1 MEDSLEQFTKAVV
14 HRISPNNKNKVFN
27 RIIQSSIIRT
37 SRYKFIFFYEK
48 GAVLPYRF
56 LGDFMENIPLWY
68 GLLLFFAL
76 GACVGSFYN
85 VIVYRMPRGI
95 SLINPPSHCPLC
107 KKRIPIRYNL
117 PIVGWL
123 WLRGK
128 SACCKQPISVIYPIG
143 ESLCGLLGALA
154 LFATNWN
161 VGWTVPIANWVDALA
176 MFWLLLGMYPV
187 CAVDVQY
194 KLIPDSISVGGIV
207 VGLVLSIFPGGITPF
222 QSLIGAACAGGGL
235 WLLGFIASKILK
247 KEAMGFGD
255 VKLLAGYGAL
265 MGLDGAVETLILA
278 AFLGIVVM
286 IPWAKIMEKKGKS
299 DGSGQIPFGPF
310 LAVAAPVMYLWG
322 QAILDLYVRFIVG
335 E

>member
-1 MEDSLEQFTKAVV
+1 MQE
-14 HRISPNNKNKVFN
+14 
-27 RIIQSSIIRT
+27 
-37 SRYKFIFFYEK
+37 
-48 GAVLPYRF
+48 
-56 LGDFMENIPLWY
+56 IPLWY
-68 GLLLFFAL
+68 WLIVFFCL

-154 LFATNWN
+154 LYAA
-161 VGWTVPIANWVDALA
+161 VGFGTDFSRPVLSPEVWADAAA
-176 MFWLLLGMYPV
+176 MFWLLLGAYPV
-187 CAVDVQY
+187 CAVDCKY

-207 VGLVLSIFPGGITPF
+207 AGLLISLVPGGVTPL
-222 QSLIGAACAGGGL
+222 QSLIGAVVAGGGL
-235 WLLGFIASKILK
+235 YLLGWIATKVLK
-247 KEAMGFGD
+247 KDAMGFGD

-265 MGLDGAVETLILA
+265 MGLTGAVETLLVA
-278 AFLGIVVM
+278 ALLGIVVM
-286 IPWAKIMEKKGKS
+286 VPYGMLAAKKAAKNKNSEET
-299 DGSGQIPFGPF
+299 GQIPFGPF
-310 LAVAAPVMYLWG
+310 LAIAAPVIYLWG
-322 QAILDLYVRFIVG
+322 SALVEVYFKYVL

>member
-1 MEDSLEQFTKAVV
+1 MQE
-14 HRISPNNKNKVFN
+14 
-27 RIIQSSIIRT
+27 
-37 SRYKFIFFYEK
+37 
-48 GAVLPYRF
+48 
-56 LGDFMENIPLWY
+56 IPLWY
-68 GLLLFFAL
+68 WLIVFFCL

-154 LFATNWN
+154 LYAAAGFGTDFSRPVLSPEVWA
-161 VGWTVPIANWVDALA
+161 DAAA
-176 MFWLLLGMYPV
+176 MFWLLLGAYPV
-187 CAVDVQY
+187 CAVDCKY

-207 VGLVLSIFPGGITPF
+207 AGLLISLVPGGVTPL
-222 QSLIGAACAGGGL
+222 QSLIGAVVAGGGL
-235 WLLGFIASKILK
+235 YLLGWIATKVLK
-247 KEAMGFGD
+247 KDAMGFGD

-265 MGLDGAVETLILA
+265 MGLTGAVETLLVA
-278 AFLGIVVM
+278 ALLGIVVM
-286 IPWAKIMEKKGKS
+286 VPYGMLAAKKAAKNKNSEET
-299 DGSGQIPFGPF
+299 GQIPFGPF
-310 LAVAAPVMYLWG
+310 LAIAAPVIYLWG
-322 QAILDLYVRFIVG
+322 STLVEVYFKYVLG
-335 E
+335 

>member
-1 MEDSLEQFTKAVV
+1 MQE
-14 HRISPNNKNKVFN
+14 
-27 RIIQSSIIRT
+27 
-37 SRYKFIFFYEK
+37 
-48 GAVLPYRF
+48 
-56 LGDFMENIPLWY
+56 IPLWY
-68 GLLLFFAL
+68 WLIVFFCL

-154 LFATNWN
+154 LYAA
-161 VGWTVPIANWVDALA
+161 VGFGTDFSRPVLSPEVWADAA
-176 MFWLLLGMYPV
+176 VMFWLLLGAYPV
-187 CAVDVQY
+187 CAVDCKY

-207 VGLVLSIFPGGITPF
+207 AGLLISLVPGGVTPL
-222 QSLIGAACAGGGL
+222 QSLIGAVVAGGGL
-235 WLLGFIASKILK
+235 YLLGWIATKVLK
-247 KEAMGFGD
+247 KDAMGFGD

-265 MGLDGAVETLILA
+265 MGVTGAVETLLVAALLGILVMVPYGVLA
-278 AFLGIVVM
+278 A
-286 IPWAKIMEKKGKS
+286 KKSAQNKNS
-299 DGSGQIPFGPF
+299 EETGQIPFGPF
-310 LAVAAPVMYLWG
+310 LAIAAPVIYLWG
-322 QAILDLYVRFIVG
+322 STLVEVYFKYVL

>member
-1 MEDSLEQFTKAVV
+1 MQE
-14 HRISPNNKNKVFN
+14 
-27 RIIQSSIIRT
+27 
-37 SRYKFIFFYEK
+37 
-48 GAVLPYRF
+48 
-56 LGDFMENIPLWY
+56 IPLWY
-68 GLLLFFAL
+68 WLIVFFCL

-154 LFATNWN
+154 LYAA
-161 VGWTVPIANWVDALA
+161 VGFGTDFSRPVLSPVIWADAAA
-176 MFWLLLGMYPV
+176 MFWLLLGVYPV
-187 CAVDVQY
+187 CAVDCKY

-207 VGLVLSIFPGGITPF
+207 AGLLISLVPGGVTPL
-222 QSLIGAACAGGGL
+222 QSLIGAVVAGGGL
-235 WLLGFIASKILK
+235 YLLGWIATKVLK
-247 KEAMGFGD
+247 KDAMGFGD

-265 MGLDGAVETLILA
+265 MGVTGAVETLLVA
-278 AFLGIVVM
+278 ALLGIVVM
-286 IPWAKIMEKKGKS
+286 VPYGVLAAKKS
-299 DGSGQIPFGPF
+299 AQNKNSEDAGQIPFGPF
-310 LAVAAPVMYLWG
+310 LAIAAPIIYLWG
-322 QAILDLYVRFIVG
+322 SALVDAYFKFVLG

>member
-1 MEDSLEQFTKAVV
+1 MQE
-14 HRISPNNKNKVFN
+14 
-27 RIIQSSIIRT
+27 
-37 SRYKFIFFYEK
+37 
-48 GAVLPYRF
+48 
-56 LGDFMENIPLWY
+56 IPLWY
-68 GLLLFFAL
+68 WLIVFFCL

-154 LFATNWN
+154 LYAAAGFGTDFSRPVLSPEVWA
-161 VGWTVPIANWVDALA
+161 DAAA
-176 MFWLLLGMYPV
+176 MFWLLLGAYPV
-187 CAVDVQY
+187 CAVDCKY

-207 VGLVLSIFPGGITPF
+207 AGLLISLVPGGVTPL
-222 QSLIGAACAGGGL
+222 QSLIGAVVAGGGL
-235 WLLGFIASKILK
+235 YLLGWIATRVLK
-247 KEAMGFGD
+247 KDAMGFGD

-265 MGLDGAVETLILA
+265 MGVTGAVETLLVA
-278 AFLGIVVM
+278 ALLGIVVM
-286 IPWAKIMEKKGKS
+286 VPYGVLAAKKS
-299 DGSGQIPFGPF
+299 AQNKNSEDAGQIPFGPF
-310 LAVAAPVMYLWG
+310 LAIAAPIIYLWG
-322 QAILDLYVRFIVG
+322 AALVEVYFKYVL

>member
-1 MEDSLEQFTKAVV
+1 MEE
-14 HRISPNNKNKVFN
+14 
-27 RIIQSSIIRT
+27 
-37 SRYKFIFFYEK
+37 
-48 GAVLPYRF
+48 
-56 LGDFMENIPLWY
+56 IPLWY
-68 GLLLFFAL
+68 WLIVFFCF

-143 ESLCGLLGALA
+143 EALCGLLGALA
-154 LFATNWN
+154 LYAATGFGSDFSRPVLSAETW
-161 VGWTVPIANWVDALA
+161 ANAAAL
-176 MFWLLLGMYPV
+176 FWLLLGAYPV

-207 VGLVLSIFPGGITPF
+207 VGLLISVIPGGITPL
-222 QSLIGAACAGGGL
+222 QSLLGAVVAGGGL
-235 WLLGFIASKILK
+235 FLLGWIATKVLK

-265 MGLDGAVETLILA
+265 MGVTGAIETLMVA
-278 AFLGIVVM
+278 AVLGLLVM
-286 IPWAKIMEKKGKS
+286 IPYGKIAAKKKGTEQ
-299 DGSGQIPFGPF
+299 GVGQIPFGPF
-310 LAVAAPVMYLWG
+310 LAVAAPFMFLWG
-322 QAILDLYVRFIVG
+322 DVLLDVYLKFVLV

>member
-1 MEDSLEQFTKAVV
+1 MQE
-14 HRISPNNKNKVFN
+14 
-27 RIIQSSIIRT
+27 
-37 SRYKFIFFYEK
+37 
-48 GAVLPYRF
+48 
-56 LGDFMENIPLWY
+56 IPLWY
-68 GLLLFFAL
+68 WLIVFFGL
-76 GACVGSFYN
+76 GASVGSFYN

-154 LFATNWN
+154 LYAAAGFGTDFSRPVLSPVVWA
-161 VGWTVPIANWVDALA
+161 DAAA
-176 MFWLLLGMYPV
+176 MFWLLLGAYPV
-187 CAVDVQY
+187 CAVDCKY

-207 VGLVLSIFPGGITPF
+207 AGLLISLVPGGVTPL
-222 QSLIGAACAGGGL
+222 QSLIGAVVAGGGL
-235 WLLGFIASKILK
+235 YLLGWIATKVLK
-247 KEAMGFGD
+247 KDAMGFGD

-265 MGLDGAVETLILA
+265 MGLTGAVETLLVA
-278 AFLGIVVM
+278 ALLGIVVM
-286 IPWAKIMEKKGKS
+286 VPYGMLAAKKAAQNKNSEEA
-299 DGSGQIPFGPF
+299 GQIPFGPF
-310 LAVAAPVMYLWG
+310 LAIAAPVIYLWG
-322 QAILDLYVRFIVG
+322 PALVDAYLKYVL

>member
-1 MEDSLEQFTKAVV
+1 MKE
-14 HRISPNNKNKVFN
+14 
-27 RIIQSSIIRT
+27 
-37 SRYKFIFFYEK
+37 
-48 GAVLPYRF
+48 
-56 LGDFMENIPLWY
+56 IPLWY
-68 GLLLFFAL
+68 WLAVFFAL

-128 SACCKQPISVIYPIG
+128 SACCHQPISVIYPIG
-143 ESLCGLLGALA
+143 EALCGLLGALA
-154 LFATNWN
+154 LFAS
-161 VGWTVPIANWVDALA
+161 VAVSHGSVVPALFAAPVVDPAVWAFALGL
-176 MFWLLLGMYPV
+176 FWLLLGAYPV
-187 CAVDVQY
+187 CAVDCKY
-194 KLIPDSISVGGIV
+194 KLIPDSISVGGV
-207 VGLVLSIFPGGITPF
+207 VAGLLISLIPGGITPMA
-222 QSLIGAACAGGGL
+222 SLLGAVVAGGGL
-235 WLLGFIASKILK
+235 YLVGWVATKVLK

-265 MGLDGAVETLILA
+265 MGLTGAVETLVVA
-278 AFLGIVVM
+278 AVLGIVVM
-286 IPWAKIMEKKGKS
+286 VPYSKMAAGKG

-310 LAVAAPVMYLWG
+310 LAVAAPFMYLWG
-322 QAILDLYVRFIVG
+322 DTLFELYVKLVFG

>member
-1 MEDSLEQFTKAVV
+1 MQE
-14 HRISPNNKNKVFN
+14 
-27 RIIQSSIIRT
+27 
-37 SRYKFIFFYEK
+37 
-48 GAVLPYRF
+48 
-56 LGDFMENIPLWY
+56 IPLWY
-68 GLLLFFAL
+68 WLIVFFCL

-154 LFATNWN
+154 LYAA
-161 VGWTVPIANWVDALA
+161 VGFGTDFSRPVLSPVIWADAAA
-176 MFWLLLGMYPV
+176 MFWLLLGVYPV
-187 CAVDVQY
+187 CAVDCKY

-207 VGLVLSIFPGGITPF
+207 AGLLISLVPGGVTPL
-222 QSLIGAACAGGGL
+222 QSLIGAVVAGGGL
-235 WLLGFIASKILK
+235 YLRGWIATKALK
-247 KEAMGFGD
+247 KDAMGFGD

-265 MGLDGAVETLILA
+265 MGVTGAVETLLVAALLGILVMVPYGVLA
-278 AFLGIVVM
+278 A
-286 IPWAKIMEKKGKS
+286 KKSAQNKNS
-299 DGSGQIPFGPF
+299 EEAGQIPFGPF
-310 LAVAAPVMYLWG
+310 LAIAAPIIYLWG
-322 QAILDLYVRFIVG
+322 SALVEVYFKFVLG

>member
-1 MEDSLEQFTKAVV
+1 MQE
-14 HRISPNNKNKVFN
+14 
-27 RIIQSSIIRT
+27 
-37 SRYKFIFFYEK
+37 
-48 GAVLPYRF
+48 
-56 LGDFMENIPLWY
+56 IPLWY
-68 GLLLFFAL
+68 WLIVFFCL

-154 LFATNWN
+154 LYAA
-161 VGWTVPIANWVDALA
+161 VGFGTDFSRPVLSPEVWADAAA
-176 MFWLLLGMYPV
+176 MFWLLLGAYPV
-187 CAVDVQY
+187 CAVDCKY

-207 VGLVLSIFPGGITPF
+207 AGLLISLVPGGVTPL
-222 QSLIGAACAGGGL
+222 QSLIGAVVAGGGL
-235 WLLGFIASKILK
+235 YLLGWIATKVLK
-247 KEAMGFGD
+247 KDAMGFGD

-265 MGLDGAVETLILA
+265 MGLTGAVETLLVA
-278 AFLGIVVM
+278 ALLGIVVM
-286 IPWAKIMEKKGKS
+286 VPYGMLAAKKAAKNKNSEEA
-299 DGSGQIPFGPF
+299 GQIPFGPF
-310 LAVAAPVMYLWG
+310 LAIAAPVIYLWG
-322 QAILDLYVRFIVG
+322 SALVEVYFKYVL

>member
-1 MEDSLEQFTKAVV
+1 MQE
-14 HRISPNNKNKVFN
+14 
-27 RIIQSSIIRT
+27 
-37 SRYKFIFFYEK
+37 
-48 GAVLPYRF
+48 
-56 LGDFMENIPLWY
+56 IPLWY
-68 GLLLFFAL
+68 WLIVFFCL

-154 LFATNWN
+154 LYAAAGFGTDFSRPVLSPVIWA
-161 VGWTVPIANWVDALA
+161 DAAA
-176 MFWLLLGMYPV
+176 MFWLLLGAYPV
-187 CAVDVQY
+187 CAVDCKY

-207 VGLVLSIFPGGITPF
+207 AGLLISLVPGGVTPL
-222 QSLIGAACAGGGL
+222 QSLIGTVVAGGGL
-235 WLLGFIASKILK
+235 YLLGWIATKVLK
-247 KEAMGFGD
+247 KDAMGFGD

-265 MGLDGAVETLILA
+265 MGVTGAVETLLVA
-278 AFLGIVVM
+278 ALLGIVVM
-286 IPWAKIMEKKGKS
+286 VPYGMLASKKAAQNKNS
-299 DGSGQIPFGPF
+299 EDAGQIPFGPF
-310 LAVAAPVMYLWG
+310 LAIAAPVIYLWG
-322 QAILDLYVRFIVG
+322 STLVDIYFKYVL

>member
-1 MEDSLEQFTKAVV
+1 MQE
-14 HRISPNNKNKVFN
+14 
-27 RIIQSSIIRT
+27 
-37 SRYKFIFFYEK
+37 
-48 GAVLPYRF
+48 
-56 LGDFMENIPLWY
+56 IPLWY
-68 GLLLFFAL
+68 WLIVFFCL

-154 LFATNWN
+154 LYAA
-161 VGWTVPIANWVDALA
+161 VGFGTDFSRPVLSPEVWADAAA
-176 MFWLLLGMYPV
+176 MFWLLLGAYPV
-187 CAVDVQY
+187 CAVDCKY

-207 VGLVLSIFPGGITPF
+207 AGLLISLVPGGVTPL
-222 QSLIGAACAGGGL
+222 QSLIGAVVAGGGL
-235 WLLGFIASKILK
+235 YLLGWIATKVLK
-247 KEAMGFGD
+247 KDAMGFGD

-265 MGLDGAVETLILA
+265 MGVTGAVETLLVAALLGILVMVPYGVLA
-278 AFLGIVVM
+278 A
-286 IPWAKIMEKKGKS
+286 KKSAQNKNS
-299 DGSGQIPFGPF
+299 EDAGQIPFGPF
-310 LAVAAPVMYLWG
+310 LAIAAPVIYLWG
-322 QAILDLYVRFIVG
+322 AALVEVYFKYVL

>member
-1 MEDSLEQFTKAVV
+1 MQE
-14 HRISPNNKNKVFN
+14 
-27 RIIQSSIIRT
+27 
-37 SRYKFIFFYEK
+37 
-48 GAVLPYRF
+48 
-56 LGDFMENIPLWY
+56 IPLWY
-68 GLLLFFAL
+68 WLIVFFCL

-154 LFATNWN
+154 LYAA
-161 VGWTVPIANWVDALA
+161 VGFGTDFSRPVLSPEVWADAAA
-176 MFWLLLGMYPV
+176 MFWLLLGAYPV
-187 CAVDVQY
+187 CAVDCKY

-207 VGLVLSIFPGGITPF
+207 AGLLISLVPGGVTPL
-222 QSLIGAACAGGGL
+222 QSLIGAVVAGGGL
-235 WLLGFIASKILK
+235 YLLGWIATKVLK
-247 KEAMGFGD
+247 KDAMGFGD

-265 MGLDGAVETLILA
+265 MGVTGAVETLLVA
-278 AFLGIVVM
+278 ALLGIVVM
-286 IPWAKIMEKKGKS
+286 VPYGVLAAKKS
-299 DGSGQIPFGPF
+299 AQNKNSEDAGQIPFGPF
-310 LAVAAPVMYLWG
+310 LAIAAPIIYLWG
-322 QAILDLYVRFIVG
+322 SALVEVYFKFVLG

>member
-1 MEDSLEQFTKAVV
+1 MQE
-14 HRISPNNKNKVFN
+14 
-27 RIIQSSIIRT
+27 
-37 SRYKFIFFYEK
+37 
-48 GAVLPYRF
+48 
-56 LGDFMENIPLWY
+56 IPLWY
-68 GLLLFFAL
+68 WLIVFFCL

-154 LFATNWN
+154 LYAA
-161 VGWTVPIANWVDALA
+161 VGFGTDFSRPVLSPVIWADAAA
-176 MFWLLLGMYPV
+176 MFWLLLGAYPV
-187 CAVDVQY
+187 CAVDCKY

-207 VGLVLSIFPGGITPF
+207 AGLLISLVPGGVTPL
-222 QSLIGAACAGGGL
+222 QSLIGAVVAGGGL
-235 WLLGFIASKILK
+235 YLLGWIATKVLK
-247 KEAMGFGD
+247 KDAMGFGD

-265 MGLDGAVETLILA
+265 MGVTGAVETLLVA
-278 AFLGIVVM
+278 ALLGIVVM
-286 IPWAKIMEKKGKS
+286 VPYGVLAAKKS
-299 DGSGQIPFGPF
+299 AQNKNSEDAGQIPFGPF
-310 LAVAAPVMYLWG
+310 LAIAAPIIYLWG
-322 QAILDLYVRFIVG
+322 SALVEVYFKYVL

>member
-1 MEDSLEQFTKAVV
+1 MQE
-14 HRISPNNKNKVFN
+14 
-27 RIIQSSIIRT
+27 
-37 SRYKFIFFYEK
+37 
-48 GAVLPYRF
+48 
-56 LGDFMENIPLWY
+56 IPLWY
-68 GLLLFFAL
+68 WLIVFFGL

-154 LFATNWN
+154 LYAAAGFGTDFSRPVLSPEVWA
-161 VGWTVPIANWVDALA
+161 DAAA
-176 MFWLLLGMYPV
+176 MFWLLLGAYPV
-187 CAVDVQY
+187 CAVDCKY

-207 VGLVLSIFPGGITPF
+207 AGLLISLVPGGITPL
-222 QSLIGAACAGGGL
+222 QSLIGAVVAGGGL
-235 WLLGFIASKILK
+235 YLLGWIATKVLK
-247 KEAMGFGD
+247 KDAMGFGD

-265 MGLDGAVETLILA
+265 MGVTGAVETLLVA
-278 AFLGIVVM
+278 ALLGIVVM
-286 IPWAKIMEKKGKS
+286 VPYGMLATKKAAKNKNSEEA
-299 DGSGQIPFGPF
+299 GQIPFGPF
-310 LAVAAPVMYLWG
+310 LAIAAPIIYLWG
-322 QAILDLYVRFIVG
+322 SALVDAYLKYVLN
-335 E
+335 

>member
-1 MEDSLEQFTKAVV
+1 MQE
-14 HRISPNNKNKVFN
+14 
-27 RIIQSSIIRT
+27 
-37 SRYKFIFFYEK
+37 
-48 GAVLPYRF
+48 
-56 LGDFMENIPLWY
+56 IPLWY
-68 GLLLFFAL
+68 WLIVFFCL

-154 LFATNWN
+154 LYAA
-161 VGWTVPIANWVDALA
+161 VGFGTDFSRPVLSPEVWADAAA
-176 MFWLLLGMYPV
+176 MFWLLLGAYPV
-187 CAVDVQY
+187 CAVDCKY

-207 VGLVLSIFPGGITPF
+207 AGLLISLVPGGVTPL
-222 QSLIGAACAGGGL
+222 QSLIGAVVAGGGL
-235 WLLGFIASKILK
+235 YLLGWIATKVLK
-247 KEAMGFGD
+247 KDAMGFGD

-265 MGLDGAVETLILA
+265 MGVTGAVETLLVAALLGILVMVPYGVLA
-278 AFLGIVVM
+278 A
-286 IPWAKIMEKKGKS
+286 KKSAQNKNS
-299 DGSGQIPFGPF
+299 EDAGQIPFGPF
-310 LAVAAPVMYLWG
+310 LAIAAPIIYLWG
-322 QAILDLYVRFIVG
+322 STLVDIYFKYVL

>member
-1 MEDSLEQFTKAVV
+1 MQE
-14 HRISPNNKNKVFN
+14 
-27 RIIQSSIIRT
+27 
-37 SRYKFIFFYEK
+37 
-48 GAVLPYRF
+48 
-56 LGDFMENIPLWY
+56 IPLWY
-68 GLLLFFAL
+68 WLIVFFCL

-154 LFATNWN
+154 LYAA
-161 VGWTVPIANWVDALA
+161 VGFGTDFSRPVLSPVIWADAAA
-176 MFWLLLGMYPV
+176 MFWLLLGAYPV
-187 CAVDVQY
+187 CAIDCKY

-207 VGLVLSIFPGGITPF
+207 AGLLISLVPGGVTPL
-222 QSLIGAACAGGGL
+222 QSLIGAVVAGGGL
-235 WLLGFIASKILK
+235 YLLGWIATKVLK
-247 KEAMGFGD
+247 KDAMGFGD

-265 MGLDGAVETLILA
+265 MGVTGAVETLLVA
-278 AFLGIVVM
+278 ALLGIVVM
-286 IPWAKIMEKKGKS
+286 VPYGVLAAKKS
-299 DGSGQIPFGPF
+299 AQNKNSEDAGQIPFGPF
-310 LAVAAPVMYLWG
+310 LAIAAPIIYLWG
-322 QAILDLYVRFIVG
+322 SALVEVYFKYVL

>member
-1 MEDSLEQFTKAVV
+1 
-14 HRISPNNKNKVFN
+14 
-27 RIIQSSIIRT
+27 
-37 SRYKFIFFYEK
+37 
-48 GAVLPYRF
+48 
-56 LGDFMENIPLWY
+56 MENIPLWY
-68 GLLLFFAL
+68 GLVLFFAL

-154 LFATNWN
+154 LFSVNCGIPFRAP
-161 VGWTVPIANWVDALA
+161 VANWVDALA

-187 CAVDVQY
+187 CAVDVKY

-207 VGLVLSIFPGGITPF
+207 VGLVLSMFPGGITPF
-222 QSLIGAACAGGGL
+222 QSLLGVACAGGGL
-235 WLLGFIASKILK
+235 WLLGLIATKVLK

-265 MGLDGAVETLILA
+265 MGLDAAVEVLILA
-278 AFLGIVVM
+278 SFLGILIM
-286 IPWAKIMEKKGKS
+286 IPWAKIMERKGRT

-310 LAVAAPVMYLWG
+310 LAVSAPVMYLWG
-322 QAILDLYVRFIVG
+322 QDLLDMYVRFVAG

>member
-1 MEDSLEQFTKAVV
+1 MQE
-14 HRISPNNKNKVFN
+14 
-27 RIIQSSIIRT
+27 
-37 SRYKFIFFYEK
+37 
-48 GAVLPYRF
+48 
-56 LGDFMENIPLWY
+56 IPLWY
-68 GLLLFFAL
+68 WLIVFFCL

-154 LFATNWN
+154 LYAA
-161 VGWTVPIANWVDALA
+161 VGFGTDFSRPVLSPVIWADAAA
-176 MFWLLLGMYPV
+176 MFWLLLGAYPV
-187 CAVDVQY
+187 CAVDSKY

-207 VGLVLSIFPGGITPF
+207 AGLLISLVPGGVTPL
-222 QSLIGAACAGGGL
+222 QSLIGAVVAGGGL
-235 WLLGFIASKILK
+235 YLLGWIATKVLK
-247 KEAMGFGD
+247 KDAMGFGD

-265 MGLDGAVETLILA
+265 MGVTGAVETLLVA
-278 AFLGIVVM
+278 ALLGIVVM
-286 IPWAKIMEKKGKS
+286 VPYGVLAAKKS
-299 DGSGQIPFGPF
+299 AQNKNSEDAGQIPFGPF
-310 LAVAAPVMYLWG
+310 LAIAAPIIYLWG
-322 QAILDLYVRFIVG
+322 AALVEVYFKYVL

>member
-1 MEDSLEQFTKAVV
+1 MQE
-14 HRISPNNKNKVFN
+14 
-27 RIIQSSIIRT
+27 
-37 SRYKFIFFYEK
+37 
-48 GAVLPYRF
+48 
-56 LGDFMENIPLWY
+56 IPLWY
-68 GLLLFFAL
+68 WLIVFFCL

-154 LFATNWN
+154 LYAA
-161 VGWTVPIANWVDALA
+161 VGFGTDFSRPVLSPVIWADAAA
-176 MFWLLLGMYPV
+176 MFWLLLGAYPV
-187 CAVDVQY
+187 CAVDCKY

-207 VGLVLSIFPGGITPF
+207 AGLLISLVPGGVTPL
-222 QSLIGAACAGGGL
+222 QSLIGAVVAGGGL
-235 WLLGFIASKILK
+235 YLLGWIATKVLK
-247 KEAMGFGD
+247 KDAMGFGD

-265 MGLDGAVETLILA
+265 MGVTGAVETLLVA
-278 AFLGIVVM
+278 ALLGIVVM
-286 IPWAKIMEKKGKS
+286 VPYGMLASKKS
-299 DGSGQIPFGPF
+299 AQNENSEDAGQIPFGPF
-310 LAVAAPVMYLWG
+310 LAIAAPIIYLWG
-322 QAILDLYVRFIVG
+322 STLVDIYFKYVL

>member
-1 MEDSLEQFTKAVV
+1 MQE
-14 HRISPNNKNKVFN
+14 
-27 RIIQSSIIRT
+27 
-37 SRYKFIFFYEK
+37 
-48 GAVLPYRF
+48 
-56 LGDFMENIPLWY
+56 IPLWY
-68 GLLLFFAL
+68 WLIVFFCL

-154 LFATNWN
+154 LYAA
-161 VGWTVPIANWVDALA
+161 VGFGTDFSRPVLSPVVWADAAA
-176 MFWLLLGMYPV
+176 MFWLLLGAYPV
-187 CAVDVQY
+187 CAVDCKY

-207 VGLVLSIFPGGITPF
+207 AGLLISLVPGGVTPL
-222 QSLIGAACAGGGL
+222 QSLIGAVVAGGGL
-235 WLLGFIASKILK
+235 YLLGWIATKALK
-247 KEAMGFGD
+247 KDAMGFGD

-265 MGLDGAVETLILA
+265 MGVTGAVETLLVA
-278 AFLGIVVM
+278 ALLGIVVM
-286 IPWAKIMEKKGKS
+286 VPYGVLAAKKS
-299 DGSGQIPFGPF
+299 AQNKNSEEAGQIPFGPF
-310 LAVAAPVMYLWG
+310 LAIAAPVIYLWG
-322 QAILDLYVRFIVG
+322 SALVEVYFKFVLG

>member
-1 MEDSLEQFTKAVV
+1 MQE
-14 HRISPNNKNKVFN
+14 
-27 RIIQSSIIRT
+27 
-37 SRYKFIFFYEK
+37 
-48 GAVLPYRF
+48 
-56 LGDFMENIPLWY
+56 IPLWY
-68 GLLLFFAL
+68 WLIVFFCL

-154 LFATNWN
+154 LYAAAGFGTDFSRPLLSPEVWA
-161 VGWTVPIANWVDALA
+161 DAAA
-176 MFWLLLGMYPV
+176 MFWLLLGAYPV
-187 CAVDVQY
+187 CAVDCKY

-207 VGLVLSIFPGGITPF
+207 AGLLISLVPGGVTPL
-222 QSLIGAACAGGGL
+222 QSLIGAVVAGGGL
-235 WLLGFIASKILK
+235 YLLGWIATKVLK
-247 KEAMGFGD
+247 KDAMGFGD

-265 MGLDGAVETLILA
+265 MGVTGAVETLLVA
-278 AFLGIVVM
+278 ALLGIVVM
-286 IPWAKIMEKKGKS
+286 VPYGVLAAKKS
-299 DGSGQIPFGPF
+299 AQNKNSEDSGQIPFGPF
-310 LAVAAPVMYLWG
+310 LAIAAPVISLWG
-322 QAILDLYVRFIVG
+322 SALVEVYLKYVL

>member
-1 MEDSLEQFTKAVV
+1 ME
-14 HRISPNNKNKVFN
+14 
-27 RIIQSSIIRT
+27 
-37 SRYKFIFFYEK
+37 IF
-48 GAVLPYRF
+48 
-56 LGDFMENIPLWY
+56 PLWY
-68 GLLLFFAL
+68 GLIVFFVI

-107 KKRIPIRYNL
+107 KKRIPLYLNL

-123 WLRGK
+123 LLRGK

-143 ESLCGLLGALA
+143 EALCGLLGALA
-154 LFATNWN
+154 LFSTNYSVGLTGN
-161 VGWTVPIANWVDALA
+161 VEDWASALA
-176 MFWLLLGMYPV
+176 MFWLLLGIYPV
-187 CAVDVQY
+187 CAVDFKY

-207 VGLVLSIFPGGITPF
+207 AGLLISLFPGGVTPLE
-222 QSLIGAACAGGGL
+222 SLIGAVGAGGGL
-235 WLLGFIASKILK
+235 FLLGWVATKVLK

-265 MGLDGAVETLILA
+265 MGFTGAIEVLVFA
-278 AFLGIVVM
+278 SVLGVIVM
-286 IPWAKIMEKKGKS
+286 LPWSRLHKG

-310 LAVAAPVMYLWG
+310 LAVAAPSIYLWG
-322 QAILDLYVRFIVG
+322 ADLLALYVRFFIG

>member
-1 MEDSLEQFTKAVV
+1 MQE
-14 HRISPNNKNKVFN
+14 
-27 RIIQSSIIRT
+27 
-37 SRYKFIFFYEK
+37 
-48 GAVLPYRF
+48 
-56 LGDFMENIPLWY
+56 IPLWY
-68 GLLLFFAL
+68 WLIVFFCL

-154 LFATNWN
+154 LYAA
-161 VGWTVPIANWVDALA
+161 VGFGTDFSRPVLSPEVWADAAA
-176 MFWLLLGMYPV
+176 MFWLLLGAYPV
-187 CAVDVQY
+187 CAVDCKY

-207 VGLVLSIFPGGITPF
+207 AGLLISLVPGGVTPL
-222 QSLIGAACAGGGL
+222 QSLIGAVVAGGGL
-235 WLLGFIASKILK
+235 YLLGWIATKVLK
-247 KEAMGFGD
+247 KDAMGFGD

-265 MGLDGAVETLILA
+265 MGVTGAVETLLVA
-278 AFLGIVVM
+278 ALLGIVVM
-286 IPWAKIMEKKGKS
+286 VPYGVLAAKKS
-299 DGSGQIPFGPF
+299 AQNKNSEDAGQIPFGPF
-310 LAVAAPVMYLWG
+310 LAIAAPVIYLWG
-322 QAILDLYVRFIVG
+322 STLVDIYFKYVL

>member
-1 MEDSLEQFTKAVV
+1 MQE
-14 HRISPNNKNKVFN
+14 
-27 RIIQSSIIRT
+27 
-37 SRYKFIFFYEK
+37 
-48 GAVLPYRF
+48 
-56 LGDFMENIPLWY
+56 IPLWY
-68 GLLLFFAL
+68 WLIVFFCL

-154 LFATNWN
+154 LYAA
-161 VGWTVPIANWVDALA
+161 VGFGTDFSRPVLSPVVWADAAA
-176 MFWLLLGMYPV
+176 MFWLLLGAYPV
-187 CAVDVQY
+187 CAVDCKY

-207 VGLVLSIFPGGITPF
+207 AGLLISLVPGGVTPL
-222 QSLIGAACAGGGL
+222 QSLIGAVVAGGGL
-235 WLLGFIASKILK
+235 YLLGWIATKVLK
-247 KEAMGFGD
+247 KDAMGFGD

-265 MGLDGAVETLILA
+265 MGVTGAVETLLVA
-278 AFLGIVVM
+278 ALLGIVVM
-286 IPWAKIMEKKGKS
+286 VPYGVLAAKKS
-299 DGSGQIPFGPF
+299 AQNKNSEEAGQIPFGPF
-310 LAVAAPVMYLWG
+310 LAIAAPVIYLWG
-322 QAILDLYVRFIVG
+322 STLVEVYFKYVLG
-335 E
+335 

>member
-1 MEDSLEQFTKAVV
+1 MEE
-14 HRISPNNKNKVFN
+14 
-27 RIIQSSIIRT
+27 
-37 SRYKFIFFYEK
+37 
-48 GAVLPYRF
+48 
-56 LGDFMENIPLWY
+56 IPLWY
-68 GLLLFFAL
+68 WLIVFFGV

-143 ESLCGLLGALA
+143 EALCGLLGALA
-154 LFATNWN
+154 LYAAAGFGTDFTRPVLSPQVW
-161 VGWTVPIANWVDALA
+161 ANAAAL
-176 MFWLLLGMYPV
+176 FWLLLGAYPV
-187 CAVDVQY
+187 CAVDCKY

-207 VGLVLSIFPGGITPF
+207 AGLLISLIPGGITPF
-222 QSLIGAACAGGGL
+222 ESLIGAVVAGGLYLVG
-235 WLLGFIASKILK
+235 WIATKGLK

-265 MGLDGAVETLILA
+265 MGITGAVETLIVA
-278 AFLGIVVM
+278 ALLGLLVM
-286 IPWAKIMEKKGKS
+286 VPYGMIKS
-299 DGSGQIPFGPF
+299 RKAAEDGNEEDGGQIPFGPF
-310 LAVAAPVMYLWG
+310 LAVAAPFMYLWG
-322 QAILDLYVRFIVG
+322 DILIVLYLTHVL
-335 E
+335 EQ

>member
-1 MEDSLEQFTKAVV
+1 MQE
-14 HRISPNNKNKVFN
+14 
-27 RIIQSSIIRT
+27 
-37 SRYKFIFFYEK
+37 
-48 GAVLPYRF
+48 
-56 LGDFMENIPLWY
+56 IPLWY
-68 GLLLFFAL
+68 WLIVFFCL

-154 LFATNWN
+154 LYAAAGFGTDFSRPVLSPEVWA
-161 VGWTVPIANWVDALA
+161 DAAA
-176 MFWLLLGMYPV
+176 MFWLLLGAYPV
-187 CAVDVQY
+187 CAVDCKY

-207 VGLVLSIFPGGITPF
+207 AGLLISLVPGGVTPL
-222 QSLIGAACAGGGL
+222 QSLIGAVVAGGGL
-235 WLLGFIASKILK
+235 YLLGWIATKVLK
-247 KEAMGFGD
+247 KDAMGFGD

-265 MGLDGAVETLILA
+265 MGVTGAVETLLVA
-278 AFLGIVVM
+278 ALLGIVVM
-286 IPWAKIMEKKGKS
+286 VPYGVLAAKKS
-299 DGSGQIPFGPF
+299 AQNKNSEDAGQIPFGPF
-310 LAVAAPVMYLWG
+310 LAIAAPVIYLWG
-322 QAILDLYVRFIVG
+322 SALVDIYFKFVLG